1 MQGDLFH
8 NQGPRRR
15 IRLRYIV
22 PVIVALPFIAIA
34 VGAALVASSSSSIR
48 LDSHSLARVSL
59 PLGGGTI
66 TQVVAIGGREQKVVP
81 VRLVGH
87 QILPVG
93 KLAPGSGSQ
102 LRRRFAGPAGTRGW
116 PARPSA

>member
-22 PVIVALPFIAIA
+22 PVLVALPFVAVA
-34 VGAALVASSSSSIR
+34 VGAALVATSNSSIR
-48 LDSHSLARVSL
+48 PDAHSLAQVTL

-66 TQVVAIGGREQKVVP
+66 TQAVAIGGREQKVVP

-93 KLAPGSGSQ
+93 KLAPASGSR
-102 LRRRFAGPAGTRGW
+102 LRRRSAGPAGSHG
-116 PARPSA
+116 